1 MAKKFVIALLFSF
14 LSFIPGKIF
23 AADLSIVPGSGSFKV
38 GDQVVVRI
46 QLNSD
51 VATNAISTEVAF
63 PTSILSLDSVSK
75 TGSILN
81 FWVTEPVISKSEGTI
96 KLEGVALNGFSG
108 GTGTVATITFHAI
121 KDGNGRVSFKSGQVL
136 ANDGQGTDITGKL
149 NGASY
154 DFEIPKVVPVTK
166 PVVNEV
172 KKPEVV
178 PEIPQQPPTLKPPE
192 IMEGSKYG
200 EPAIVGVSQYPSSDV
215 LLTFVSEKG
224 IKIFI
229 TGKSDESGS
238 FTLLVPK
245 SLKHGNYSVSA
256 VMIQEDQV
264 HSHPSNEI
272 MIVVGNI
279 FSDLDP
285 IFLIALILL
294 ILSLIY
300 LIIGSYL
307 HLRKD
312 RNRRS
317 RLNKEVHEAEKVVS
331 KAFDILRED
340 VEGHSHL
347 KGDSSGRVTVKDLK
361 KDIDDAEKVIT
372 DEIKGM

>member
-154 DFEIPKVVPVTK
+154 DFEIPKVVPITK

-172 KKPEVV
+172 KK
-178 PEIPQQPPTLKPPE
+178 T
-192 IMEGSKYG
+192 
-200 EPAIVGVSQYPSSDV
+200 
-215 LLTFVSEKG
+215 
-224 IKIFI
+224 
-229 TGKSDESGS
+229 
-238 FTLLVPK
+238 
-245 SLKHGNYSVSA
+245 
-256 VMIQEDQV
+256 
-264 HSHPSNEI
+264 
-272 MIVVGNI
+272 
-279 FSDLDP
+279 
-285 IFLIALILL
+285 
-294 ILSLIY
+294 
-300 LIIGSYL
+300 
-307 HLRKD
+307 
-312 RNRRS
+312 
-317 RLNKEVHEAEKVVS
+317 
-331 KAFDILRED
+331 
-340 VEGHSHL
+340 
-347 KGDSSGRVTVKDLK
+347 
-361 KDIDDAEKVIT
+361 
-372 DEIKGM
+372 